1 MSEYRHR
8 IKLVTDL
15 EMIRKNE
22 MKPYEVQKAIHD
34 FFMDKGFTYQRHL
47 GFIYERELT
56 AEELDQ
62 IDAELDNKGWLRF
75 FRSFNIDL
83 IGETRDLTY
92 LFRKE

>member
-15 EMIRKNE
+15 EKIRKNE
-22 MKPYEVQKAIHD
+22 MKPYEVQKAIQD

-62 IDAELDNKGWLRF
+62 IDAELDNKGWLRL
-75 FRSFNIDL
+75 FRSSNIDL

>member
-15 EMIRKNE
+15 EKIRKNE

-47 GFIYERELT
+47 GFIYERE
-56 AEELDQ
+56 
-62 IDAELDNKGWLRF
+62 
-75 FRSFNIDL
+75 
-83 IGETRDLTY
+83 
-92 LFRKE
+92 

>member
-15 EMIRKNE
+15 EKIRKNG
-22 MKPYEVQKAIHD
+22 MKPYETQKAIYD

-47 GFIYERELT
+47 GFICERELT
-56 AEELDQ
+56 AEELGQ
-62 IDAELDNKGWLRF
+62 IDTELGNNGWLCLF
-75 FRSFNIDL
+75 HSFTTDL
-83 IGETRDLTY
+83 IGESRDLTY

>member
-1 MSEYRHR
+1 MSEYRYR
-8 IKLVTDL
+8 IKIVVDL
-15 EMIRKNE
+15 EKIRKNG
-22 MKPYEVQKAIHD
+22 MKPYEVQKAIYD
-34 FFMDKGFTYQRHL
+34 FFMDKGFTYQCHL

-62 IDAELDNKGWLRF
+62 IDAELDHNGWLCI
-75 FRSFNIDL
+75 FRSFTTDL

>member
-62 IDAELDNKGWLRF
+62 IDAELDNKGWLRL

>member
-8 IKLVTDL
+8 VKLVADL
-15 EMIRKNE
+15 EKIRKNG
-22 MKPYEVQKAIHD
+22 MKPYEAQKSIYD
-34 FFMDKGFTYQRHL
+34 FFKDKGFSYQCHL

-56 AEELDQ
+56 AKELDQ
-62 IDAELDNKGWLRF
+62 INVELDNNGWLRL

-92 LFRKE
+92 LFQKK